1 MFFQLTLIGAL
12 IVFGIGLL
20 YKVSTWFRFH
30 VGPSATR
37 VPPARRLGAAI
48 TGLLGVVFSPKILI
62 LLRVFILDVLL
73 QMRTFR
79 ESRFRWLMHMTI
91 FWGFILLLLMHALE
105 QYITAAL
112 FPDYAATLNPFLF
125 LRNLLAFAVLIG
137 LAMAVYRRSVR
148 KPIRLMTGTRDRV
161 AIAILAVIFISGILL
176 EGTKIF
182 SQRHYQVMV
191 EEYADADDEESLQAL
206 ESFWVEEFGL
216 VSPHLE
222 GPFDEETLAAGQEL
236 HEMSCAS
243 CHSKPQWAFL
253 SYGVSRIARPAA
265 TLLDGVNAPG
275 ILWTIHFLAC
285 FVGLAYLPFSKM
297 FHMLTSPLSL
307 LANAVMDKDRSH
319 PANIATRQVM
329 ELDACTH
336 CGACTAACAVGVCF
350 EEIPNVNI
358 LPSEKIGSLKALAG
372 GKELNAK
379 QIRAI
384 QAGLYL
390 CTNCTR
396 CTVACPVGI
405 NLQDLWFQAREAF
418 LDKGYPELMVLSPL
432 SIYRA
437 LSHRNG
443 REPYTRP
450 LHVVREALAGRFK
463 SLDSYGPTIE
473 VGSLGAEFKKRLRAS
488 LQSQTFTYCFTCT
501 TCTSACPV
509 VRNYENPRE
518 QLGLVPH
525 QIIRSAV
532 LGLAEPIYRCNMLW
546 SCLGCY
552 QCQEHCPQGVRVADI
567 LYELKNE
574 AAKRFNAGQD
584 VRKGEEEA

>member
-1 MFFQLTLIGAL
+1 MFFQMTLTGAL

-20 YKVSTWFRFH
+20 YKVSTWFRFD
-30 VGPSATR
+30 VGPSEKRAS
-37 VPPARRLGAAI
+37 PAKRLGAFI
-48 TGLLGVVFSPKILI
+48 KGLVEVLFSSKILV
-62 LLRVFILDVLL
+62 LLRVFFLDVLL
-73 QMRTFR
+73 QMRTFK
-79 ESRFRWLMHMTI
+79 ESRFRWAMHMTL

-105 QYITAAL
+105 RQITASL

-125 LRNLLAFAVLIG
+125 LRNLLALVVLTG
-137 LAMAVYRRSVR
+137 MGMAVYRRWVK

-161 AIAILAVIFISGILL
+161 AIVLLAVIFVSGILL
-176 EGTKIF
+176 EATKIF
-182 SQRHYQVMV
+182 SQRSYQSMV

-216 VSPHLE
+216 FSPHLE
-222 GPFDEETLAAGQEL
+222 RPFDEETLAAGQEL

-253 SYGVSRIARPAA
+253 SYGVSRIARPGAA
-265 TLLDGVNAPG
+265 FLDRVNATG
-275 ILWTIHFLAC
+275 ILWVVHFLAC
-285 FVGLAYLPFSKM
+285 FAGLAYLPFSKM
-297 FHMLTSPLSL
+297 FHALSSPLSL
-307 LANAVMDKDRSH
+307 MANAVMDKDRSH

-336 CGACTAACAVGVCF
+336 CGACTAACSVGIVFEAV
-350 EEIPNVNI
+350 PNVNI
-358 LPSEKIGSLKALAG
+358 LPSEKIGSLKALAA
-372 GKELNAK
+372 GKKLQPE
-379 QIRAI
+379 QIRTI

-418 LDKGYPELMVLSPL
+418 LEKGYPELMVLSPL
-432 SIYRA
+432 SIHRA
-437 LSHRNG
+437 LSHVNG
-443 REPYTRP
+443 RGPYTRP
-450 LHVVREALAGRFK
+450 LDTVRQALGGRFK
-463 SLDSYGPTIE
+463 SLDSYGPPID

-488 LQSQTFTYCFTCT
+488 SQSQTFTYCFTCT

-518 QLGLVPH
+518 KLGLVPH

-532 LGLAEPIYRCNMLW
+532 LGLAEPIYRSSMLW
-546 SCLGCY
+546 NCLGCY

-574 AAKRFNAGQD
+574 AAKQFNAGQ
-584 VRKGEEEA
+584 RAREGEEEA